1 MLNQIMSVLAGK
13 FGVLYVIENDPKS
26 QRAVSIAQ
34 HIPEIYVQYV
44 GLLSADKIPPWLKEA
59 PTCVTLSDKKLYV
72 GTEALE
78 LLTMIYT
85 TKQQQA
91 QQGNIQQPPQQYSQ
105 QYAQQPT
112 QPPQQYLR
120 GAENDGRRLPPP
132 TQYQLSQASYPQQN
146 AQQHVMRPQFN
157 AQQLQGRQTNAPNQ
171 MQMTQQM
178 PPQFQQPPPPQQS
191 SNASSD
197 SMIKGSLQP
206 ASGTG
211 NYGCS
216 LDTAFM
222 PMEDPSSQS
231 DQQPASMT
239 GKVNQKDIDSY
250 MRLRESM
257 GGQSNPK
264 MLQQ

>member
-1 MLNQIMSVLAGK
+1 MSVLAGK

-34 HIPEIYVQYV
+34 YIPEIYVQYV

-72 GTEALE
+72 GTDALE
-78 LLTMIYT
+78 LLTMIYK

-91 QQGNIQQPPQQYSQ
+91 QQVKRQQPQ
-105 QYAQQPT
+105 QYAQQQQ
-112 QPPQQYLR
+112 QPQQQYLR

-132 TQYQLSQASYPQQN
+132 TQYQLAQPSYSQQN
-146 AQQHVMRPQFN
+146 AQQHIMRPQFN
-157 AQQLQGRQTNAPNQ
+157 AQQMQSRQINAQNPPTM
-171 MQMTQQM
+171 MQM
-178 PPQFQQPPPPQQS
+178 PSQQPPPPPPS
-191 SNASSD
+191 SSASSD
-197 SMIKGSLQP
+197 SMVKGSLQP

-231 DQQPASMT
+231 DQQQPASMT